1 MQDPN
6 TPNYESLIQILWE
19 SLNGC
24 VYDLEHGNPTDALT
38 TIHDLIKDLEAAG
51 ANKE

>member
-1 MQDPN
+1 M
-6 TPNYESLIQILWE
+6 TESTNHAALIQTLWE

-24 VYDLEHGNPTDALT
+24 VYDLEHGDPEDALT
-38 TIHDLIKDLEAAG
+38 TIQDLIKDLEAAG